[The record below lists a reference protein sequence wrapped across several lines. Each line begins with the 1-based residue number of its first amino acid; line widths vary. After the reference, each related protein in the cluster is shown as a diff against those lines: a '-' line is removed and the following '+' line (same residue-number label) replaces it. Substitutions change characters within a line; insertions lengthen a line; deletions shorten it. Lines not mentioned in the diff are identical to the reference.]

1 VDKPSIDNIAGWC
14 EKGVTLSHARRLQQF
29 EVADWLV
36 QGTGLFPDATAAY
49 DFAEQT
55 FPDVARQTLINW
67 VSVAR
72 QFPACIRIQSEWLT
86 FSHYQVVLGIASGK
100 DDKHCDERQ
109 RWLQQAND
117 EKLTVAAL
125 RAAIVNQQYGV
136 PAQPGAAP
144 TPAGTPVPDAAPPV
158 KKQPIQFLTAPVYRV
173 LSRDLPKLQALA
185 ATRQTT
191 PEALLVVAVEEY
203 LAAHAEETAQ
213 AMATAKGKND
223 AWFQAQIGAGRERE
237 TQAARALANEQVKAW
252 QAQDTA
258 QRHADEQAKNQRFAA
273 WLNTSELEQLESGA
287 NAVSRCFTDDEPLF
301 AQMPIEQLVAE
312 ATA

>member
-1 VDKPSIDNIAGWC
+1 MDKPSIDNVAGWC
-14 EKGVTLSHARRLQQF
+14 EKGVSLSHARRLQQF
-29 EVADWLV
+29 EIADWLAE
-36 QGTGLFPDATAAY
+36 GTGLFPDATAAY

-72 QFPACIRIQSEWLT
+72 QYPACMRIQSEWLT
-86 FSHYQVVLGIASGK
+86 FSHYQVVLGIGSGK
-100 DDKHCDERQ
+100 DDKHLDERRQ
-109 RWLQQAND
+109 WLQQAND

-125 RAAIVNQQYGV
+125 RAAIVNQQLGV
-136 PAQPGAAP
+136 PAQPTAAP
-144 TPAGTPVPDAAPPV
+144 TDTPAPVAAPPV
-158 KKQPIQFLTAPVYRV
+158 KKQPIQFLTAPVYQV

-213 AMATAKGKND
+213 AMATAKDKKD

-237 TQAARALANEQVKAW
+237 LQAHIALESERVRAWKAR
-252 QAQDTA
+252 DTA
-258 QRHADEQAKNQRFAA
+258 QQQADEQAKNQQEVS
-273 WLNTSELEQLESGA
+273 WLNVLDLEQLVSGA
-287 NAVSRCFTDDEPLF
+287 DAVSRCFTDDEPLF
-301 AQMPIEQLVAE
+301 AQMPIGQLMAG